1 MKATDCSLNEVFQ
14 VAKTSKD
21 LAIILSF
28 IQVEFGMKELLSH
41 WGGFTD
47 VSDHYGVEFE
57 DKRDVANHF
66 GEALSSFFDVELL
79 EFQTNAF

>member
-21 LAIILSF
+21 LAMILSF

>member
-21 LAIILSF
+21 LAMILSF

-66 GEALSSFFDVELL
+66 GEALSGFFDVEVL